1 MYEIG
6 SCTAN
11 EPKLFTEVCVL
22 ISYSH
27 FIETNILVMIP
38 KVVEKMPVSSIRL
51 HYFCKTCF
59 EKINTQYDWLI
70 FYLKRLLQI
79 LMIENIFWN
88 KNGKETFHLYFTYY
102 SSKVDLAANSH
113 HMHQKQYFYADV
125 FMITAAS
132 INYWPWIGFEQVQV
146 Q

>member
-1 MYEIG
+1 M
-6 SCTAN
+6 
-11 EPKLFTEVCVL
+11 FTEVCVL

-70 FYLKRLLQI
+70 FYLVVVGLKRLLQF

-113 HMHQKQYFYADV
+113 HMHQKQYFYADE

>member
-1 MYEIG
+1 M
-6 SCTAN
+6 
-11 EPKLFTEVCVL
+11 FTEVCIL

-27 FIETNILVMIP
+27 LITTGILVMIT

-51 HYFCKTCF
+51 YHFCKTCF
-59 EKINTQYDWLI
+59 EKINAHNDWLI
-70 FYLKRLLQI
+70 MRLKLLLQI
-79 LMIENIFWN
+79 PMIDYIYW
-88 KNGKETFHLYFTYY
+88 KNGKAIFHLYITYY
-102 SSKVDLAANSH
+102 SSKIDLAANSH
-113 HMHQKQYFYADV
+113 HMHQKQYFYADE